1 MKVFNDL
8 CTLDY
13 KRGSNE
19 DMHVELYWN
28 CTCTYTMADCV
39 CHGVS
44 IQAKH
49 IPVFKGLFFGE
60 GGGGGGGLQLFL

>member
-1 MKVFNDL
+1 MLNYIETVPAL
-8 CTLDY
+8 
-13 KRGSNE
+13 
-19 DMHVELYWN
+19 
-28 CTCTYTMADCV
+28 ADCV